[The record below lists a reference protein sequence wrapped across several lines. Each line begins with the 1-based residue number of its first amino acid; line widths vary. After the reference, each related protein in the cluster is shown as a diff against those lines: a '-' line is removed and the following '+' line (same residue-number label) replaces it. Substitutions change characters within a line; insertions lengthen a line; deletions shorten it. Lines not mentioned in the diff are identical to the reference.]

1 MKRVAL
7 GAVNRITL
15 IGREVA
21 QAQQKKIVDR
31 LEENNIIFIK
41 NSKKN
46 AENKSSRQNTD
57 N

>member
-1 MKRVAL
+1 M
-7 GAVNRITL
+7 

>member
-1 MKRVAL
+1 M
-7 GAVNRITL
+7 

-41 NSKKN
+41 SSKKN